1 MKLLTIIMG
10 ILLIIGGIACIFMPG
25 ITFLNIAWILG
36 ICFLIIGVHIILAYF
51 RNKERLNASIWDLI
65 SGGLTVIFGV
75 LLLTNIYAKFLTE
88 AMIIYGFVIWLLA
101 TGAMRIIASLALKRN
116 EFSHWIWMFLVGV
129 LTLIIGLY
137 ALFHPQVTARVLGYL
152 IGILV
157 MIQGVNLLSFGLA
170 IKIVKTQIPLE
181 EKEEVDDKDIN

>member
-10 ILLIIGGIACIFMPG
+10 ILLILGGIACIFMPG